1 MYPGPDPPTHLPKLT
16 QIEEMLI
23 APVHALLQVWQVRGG
38 QTKYTGHTCNF
49 ARENAVINA
58 KVPLLPEQCDVIV
71 MRRTGISE
79 QNEQIFQDFRV
90 QQHAIQQWL
99 LYLEENHPTFQS

>member
-1 MYPGPDPPTHLPKLT
+1 MACTKYAKRVENIKPPTTCTLDLTTHLPKLT

-23 APVHALLQVWQVRGG
+23 APVHAMLQVWQVRGG

-49 ARENAVINA
+49 PRENAVFHA
-58 KVPLLPEQCDVIV
+58 RVPLLPEQCDIII
-71 MRRTGISE
+71 MRRTGIDE

-90 QQHAIQQWL
+90 R
-99 LYLEENHPTFQS
+99 